1 MDIRLSNTMG
11 AGFCVDCLEEAIKAY
26 GRQEIFNSDQGSQFT
41 SDCFAGVLIKKK
53 NDITIGMDERCRA
66 LDNIFVESLHC
77 IYELKSPSH
86 QFGPHQGII
95 FISSIRVFFTILL
108 LHCRDIK
115 RLGNLRY

>member
-1 MDIRLSNTMG
+1 MDIRLFNTMD

-26 GRQEIFNSDQGSQFT
+26 GRPEIFNSGQGSQLT
-41 SDCFAGVLIKKK
+41 SDCFAGVLIPK

-108 LHCRDIK
+108 LHCWVIK
-115 RLGNLRY
+115 RFGNLRY